1 MNNLHSKINM
11 KNVLWG
17 IEKSYGYR
25 LTRSGY
31 MRRTDMRC
39 STFFFFFLIFL
50 TMFSTIFMEM
60 ISSCVAW
67 HNNEEEEKI
76 I

>member
-17 IEKSYGYR
+17 IEKSYGR
-25 LTRSGY
+25 LTDLMVKICDVLLY
-31 MRRTDMRC
+31 
-39 STFFFFFLIFL
+39 FLIFL

-60 ISSCVAW
+60 ISKLCSMI
-67 HNNEEEEKI
+67 KI
-76 I
+76 K